1 VRFIHPNRQCPEH
14 RDMKLVRDGKQ
25 TLRTH
30 TENLPE
36 VEIEWF
42 EKYVYCIICF
52 DFLKIY
58 CKKTVYCLFLNF
70 YIKANIA

>member
-1 VRFIHPNRQCPEH
+1 MRFIHPNRQCPEH

-25 TLRTH
+25 TFRTQ

-52 DFLKIY
+52 DF
-58 CKKTVYCLFLNF
+58 
-70 YIKANIA
+70 